1 VDTQTGRVVSRSRL
15 EGQFRDSSPTHEGA
29 AVLVARPNRIGPA
42 RLGVVR
48 TDGVVHWVTV
58 SRIRVGFRPKPS
70 AARGQ
75 LVEPGLAVDPAGGRV
90 FLVPAAGA
98 AAEIRL
104 ADLRVG
110 YHTLRRGGLRR
121 LAAAEKEFRGPWR
134 DAQYLGGGLIA
145 VSGYNGVR
153 RAGQFRFAPAGLMLL
168 DTRDWSERMLDRT
181 STWFTFGTPLLLVIH
196 PPNLIA
202 YSAQGQLRFQL
213 KIDRPLGIV
222 ATIGVYA
229 YVWQSDNRVDVV
241 DLASGTLVRTT
252 APTSLTPIALVPD

>member
-1 VDTQTGRVVSRSRL
+1 
-15 EGQFRDSSPTHEGA
+15 
-29 AVLVARPNRIGPA
+29 
-42 RLGVVR
+42 
-48 TDGVVHWVTV
+48 V
-58 SRIRVGFRPKPS
+58 SRIRVGFKPKAS

-90 FLVPAAGA
+90 FLVPATGA

-134 DAQYLGGGLIA
+134 YAQYLGGGLIA
-145 VSGYNGVR
+145 VSGY
-153 RAGQFRFAPAGLMLL
+153 
-168 DTRDWSERMLDRT
+168 
-181 STWFTFGTPLLLVIH
+181 H

-222 ATIGVYA
+222 AAIGVYA

-241 DLASGTLVRTT
+241 DLASGTLVHTT